1 MGKGNAYIIFTGTP
15 YVTWCSWI
23 CAS

>member
-1 MGKGNAYIIFTGTP
+1 MIPDDGDYTE
-15 YVTWCSWI
+15 TWCSWI